1 MNAMEPIH
9 VGELLGLLGIV
20 GSIAGVYAGTKS
32 EVAKLS
38 ASFGAMADAMRQIR
52 DDIHAMRKEL
62 RDDLKAHSDKLD
74 DLNARVAVVEMRV
87 KP

>member
-1 MNAMEPIH
+1 MEPIQ
-9 VGELLGLLGIV
+9 VGELLGLLGLV
-20 GSIAGVYAGTKS
+20 GSIAGVYAGTKAEAS
-32 EVAKLS
+32 KLA
-38 ASFGAMADAMRQIR
+38 ASFNAMADAMKQIR

-62 RDDLKAHSDKLD
+62 RDDLKAHSNKLD